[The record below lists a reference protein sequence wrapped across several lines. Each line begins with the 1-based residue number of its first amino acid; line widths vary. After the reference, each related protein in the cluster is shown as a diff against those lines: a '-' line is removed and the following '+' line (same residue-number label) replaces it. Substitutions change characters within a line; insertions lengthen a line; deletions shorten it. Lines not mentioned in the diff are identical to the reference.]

1 MSGAD
6 YSTEDSLFKEREI
19 LRLPTEFISKL
30 RMKIAPTRSPDW
42 VKGLYGTGHNRTI
55 KKVKAAVKKDGGRV
69 EGIPESPKEKGV
81 LVTALVK
88 VIGVIVQKARR
99 QNLPGESR
107 KVVNSQ
113 EEKFQYRN
121 SVGNNPSPS
130 IAIEAAGSSFEEPRE
145 EDAIV
150 GFGNVATL
158 FNVKLD
164 AETDDDEPYLKGY
177 SETDDMGLY
186 AIQMFMAQPNR
197 RFVRTMLITENRFR
211 LMQFDREGA
220 IFSPLINYHDDFDT
234 FTRAILSLS
243 STDEEDL
250 GLDTSVKWKVVQG
263 RKISGTI
270 EAYNDRSE
278 TTKTYTMTSVYPSF
292 VRPEVYGWGTVC
304 WDVKDP
310 LTGEVFVIKDA
321 WIQDSAN
328 TGMKEEYHYLEQA
341 RGVAGIIQMVSYEDR
356 EGLPSGDIKSFRPS
370 FETESGNLMCPNRIF
385 RRLVLKKYG
394 KDIDQFQS
402 QLQLFSALHDV
413 IDAHGKLYMYRN
425 ILHRDISSTNIL
437 LGLPG
442 ASLGSRGVLID
453 LDHAIEVQLQD
464 SANAESGGAVGT
476 RIFQPYFVLKGSGLY
491 EYRPTHDYLDDLEA
505 IFLILYLIMHEYT
518 AVGKTKPV
526 SFLKAWSHSDPE
538 VGAAAKRELYN
549 GPLDMTAVPEF
560 WSEPCKSAL
569 VEFHKFVS
577 GIIVAKEEIVGD
589 MKKSW
594 DVEPM
599 FELHRM
605 VYDHYTRV
613 LDVFK
618 KATEALTSETTP
630 ARIPLAPTTRT
641 NKRTMGNGEMGGD
654 DEGRKHKRACLSAS
668 GPDSGEA

>member
-1 MSGAD
+1 
-6 YSTEDSLFKEREI
+6 
-19 LRLPTEFISKL
+19 
-30 RMKIAPTRSPDW
+30 MKIAPTRSPDW

-55 KKVKAAVKKDGGRV
+55 KKVKAAVKKNGGRV

-121 SVGNNPSPS
+121 SVGNNLSPS

-164 AETDDDEPYLKGY
+164 AETDDDGPYLKGY

-186 AIQMFMAQPNR
+186 AN
-197 RFVRTMLITENRFR
+197 
-211 LMQFDREGA
+211 FDREGA

-250 GLDTSVKWKVVQG
+250 GLDTSVQWKVVQG

-270 EAYNDRSE
+270 EAYNDRSD

-292 VRPEVYGWGTVC
+292 VRPEVYGRGTVC

-310 LTGEVFVIKDA
+310 LTGEVF
-321 WIQDSAN
+321 
-328 TGMKEEYHYLEQA
+328 A

-356 EGLPSGDIKSFRPS
+356 EGLPSGEIKSFRPS
-370 FETESGNLMCPNRIF
+370 FETESGNLMGPNRIF

-518 AVGKTKPV
+518 AAGKTKPV

-599 FELHRM
+599 FELHRV

-630 ARIPLAPTTRT
+630 SARIPLAPTTRT